1 MKPPVVVGTGL
12 VAMDVVLRGAANQ
25 PVRSCT
31 GGTCG
36 NVLTILAYLGWRSV
50 PAARLALDHAGAL
63 VEKDLTTWSV
73 DVDFLHLGPERPT
86 PIVVQRLLKG
96 RNGEAVHKFSWSCPC
111 CGSWL
116 PRYTPVSK
124 AAASEVVAQVP
135 KASVF
140 FFDRP
145 SPGAIAMA
153 TAYAAAGALIVFEPS
168 ANGDPRAFD
177 AALALADVVKY
188 SDQRLAALPR
198 HSVGRRVLEIQTL
211 GQDGLR
217 FRFSGGSRAAAW
229 KVLPAIGI
237 AQTVDSAGAG
247 DWSTAGLL
255 HEIATKGRDGFASCA
270 SETIEAGLQYGQALA
285 AWNCGFEG
293 ARGGMYERTKRQ
305 FRSDVATILK
315 GVKTV
320 KAVPQL
326 PATNPQ
332 LAQICPAC
340 PDAKPSASRTR
351 RQQML
356 SSRTVA

>member
-1 MKPPVVVGTGL
+1 
-12 VAMDVVLRGAANQ
+12 
-25 PVRSCT
+25 
-31 GGTCG
+31 
-36 NVLTILAYLGWRSV
+36 
-50 PAARLALDHAGAL
+50 
-63 VEKDLTTWSV
+63 
-73 DVDFLHLGPERPT
+73 
-86 PIVVQRLLKG
+86 
-96 RNGEAVHKFSWSCPC
+96 
-111 CGSWL
+111 
-116 PRYTPVSK
+116 
-124 AAASEVVAQVP
+124 
-135 KASVF
+135 
-140 FFDRP
+140 
-145 SPGAIAMA
+145 MA